1 MAVLLDAAIGAPMT
15 TPSPAI
21 GATMTTPSPA
31 AVAADEFADFL
42 GSLDPRPALSRL
54 SFQPLELIQTPASAT
69 DSPPAAA
76 GGAAQSVAL
85 PPAASPLPMPDLIS
99 MQAEIDRMAI
109 QAGMQATMQVQA
121 AELKAQAADLK
132 YQALAMQMKEAA
144 HTADMARAAQDM
156 RELTLQMQ
164 LRDARAETAL
174 TKERAEHAAAIAT
187 LTRTATVPPGP
198 IMVIASNE
206 REKFC
211 GRQLAPFTTA
221 AYIKA
226 NSIRPGTPAE
236 TISEVALTLLNALTA
251 VQGREQYAVM
261 VGALLNL
268 PLQHDAS
275 SVGSVAHVDVR
286 NITAMLAGEKD
297 GANEMDEDSLST
309 IGSSSSASDSPP
321 PPRRD
326 IFDGKGADKR
336 RKAFHALQTILCGG
350 GEVVHPCMVH
360 WAAID
365 RSLLAILKPLVPA
378 TATVMYKVVQ
388 RPPSLAG

>member
-54 SFQPLELIQTPASAT
+54 SFPSQPLELIQTPASAT

-164 LRDARAETAL
+164 L
-174 TKERAEHAAAIAT
+174 
-187 LTRTATVPPGP
+187 
-198 IMVIASNE
+198 
-206 REKFC
+206 
-211 GRQLAPFTTA
+211 
-221 AYIKA
+221 
-226 NSIRPGTPAE
+226 
-236 TISEVALTLLNALTA
+236 
-251 VQGREQYAVM
+251 
-261 VGALLNL
+261 
-268 PLQHDAS
+268 
-275 SVGSVAHVDVR
+275 
-286 NITAMLAGEKD
+286 
-297 GANEMDEDSLST
+297 
-309 IGSSSSASDSPP
+309 
-321 PPRRD
+321 
-326 IFDGKGADKR
+326 
-336 RKAFHALQTILCGG
+336 
-350 GEVVHPCMVH
+350 
-360 WAAID
+360 
-365 RSLLAILKPLVPA
+365 
-378 TATVMYKVVQ
+378 
-388 RPPSLAG
+388 